1 MTQLATRCAHCGTSF
16 RVTEAQLAISD
27 GYVRC
32 GRCDAVFNAREALFD
47 LDGGSLSAPM
57 PLAPLVEERQPAP
70 APEGSA
76 GDDES
81 SLDDGFATTVANEDD
96 AHRAEPYWDDE
107 APALEAQADPNL
119 APEAASRDAI
129 AVAPASDTEAP
140 DPSAGAVDPNQALR
154 QLLGVRTPDTESAAA
169 ATAGTQWASLASL
182 GPAAGVTGSRWAALL
197 GVVAALL
204 ALALPLQWAWI
215 EREQFRAR
223 SPQLDGWLRAHA
235 PWLSS
240 EGLRQLDMVSVAA
253 SSLLATPQGNAY
265 QLDLTLQNRGAVPV
279 AAPWIDLRIS
289 DAQGRPLVRK
299 SLEPQRAVGA
309 APLRPQEQRVVQIVF
324 RLKSPG
330 AVVSGYEVGLFH
342 P

>member
-57 PLAPLVEERQPAP
+57 PLAPLAEEPQPAP
-70 APEGSA
+70 AQDASA

-81 SLDDGFATTVANEDD
+81 TLDDGFATTVANEDD
-96 AHRAEPYWDDE
+96 AYRAEPYWDDQ
-107 APALEAQADPNL
+107 APALEAQADPHREP
-119 APEAASRDAI
+119 AAAFREAAV
-129 AVAPASDTEAP
+129 VASASDAAPP
-140 DPSAGAVDPNQALR
+140 DPSTDAVDPNQALR
-154 QLLGVRTPDTESAAA
+154 HLLGVQALDTQTAAA
-169 ATAGTQWASLASL
+169 TTAGTQWASLASL
-182 GPAAGVTGSRWAALL
+182 APAAGATRSRWAALL

-204 ALALPLQWAWI
+204 AFALPLQWAWI

-223 SPQLDGWLRAHA
+223 SPQFDGWLRVHA
-235 PWLSS
+235 PWLKS

-265 QLDLTLQNRGAVPV
+265 QLDLTLQNRGAVPL
-279 AAPWIDLRIS
+279 AAPWVDLRIS
-289 DAQGRPLVRK
+289 DSQGRPLVRK
-299 SLEPQRAVGA
+299 ALEPQLAVGA
-309 APLRPQEQRVVQIVF
+309 APLRPQEQRAVQIVF
-324 RLKSPG
+324 RLKTPG
-330 AVVSGYEVGLFH
+330 AGVSGYEVGLFH